1 MYAIIT
7 ESALFAI
14 ISSIFQKL
22 TPPFSD
28 SKEILYKKEDVFDV
42 VYTKNDLNGCSYI
55 LINIDE
61 LKKLSEDVSRDI
73 FIRLARALRATAQVP
88 VRLPSTW
95 SEYHSGSFI
104 SFFATPMNIGSSR
117 WIAEIKSSY
126 RSLFFYQITTGTKII
141 LEDFVAPTVP
151 EGSRAI
157 LDKIVSTNNI
167 SKTTKTEANI
177 VPQLDFQ
184 SLGSAAISK
193 EKSFESWMQNLTS
206 EQYRAIND
214 YANQSVNI
222 VGPAGSGKTLTL
234 CLKAISDSRKLAA
247 AGSQEKILF
256 VTHSWAMAE
265 RIDETLR
272 ILDFNNAQNI
282 EVWPLLELL
291 REALGKDKIGTLD
304 VLGIDSS
311 DGKAQQFSIL
321 ESIVLDFIKDKSKIK
336 KINSIHKLSEN
347 IKNIL
352 DNINIEPSIYHEFLE
367 NIYLEITGG
376 LAAEGILPSNITKI
390 AKYIK
395 GEDRSELL
403 PPFNTQG
410 DRLFIFEIY
419 KKFILSLQDLNCITT
434 DQLVSDAISL
444 METFVWSAK
453 RSTEGYK
460 SIFIDELQYFNA
472 QERFAITLLGSD
484 TSETVFT
491 TAEDPRQGIFS
502 SISSNWNENKLVK
515 RDSHTA
521 IELKESHRFSEKI
534 IEFIK
539 FIYAQFPLNSIPLS
553 YQKEGRGLEQPI
565 LYTSGSQ
572 AKAIEEAVKLV
583 EKFHTMDS
591 PQKRLAIIC
600 IGKSAVDDIIKEL
613 KQISTTV
620 IQSFD
625 DVEKLNYTRK
635 SITIGEWRYL
645 GGMQFTHVIL
655 LWPSGSIATSP
666 FANIAELTALYVA
679 ASRASES
686 LDIVLSGKIHSV
698 LQKAIDESYVTQ
710 KYII

>member
-28 SKEILYKKEDVFDV
+28 SKEILYKKEDVFDI

-184 SLGSAAISK
+184 CLGSAAISK

-214 YANQSVNI
+214 YSNQSIKI

-234 CLKAISDSRKLAA
+234 CLKAISDSRKLTA
-247 AGSQEKILF
+247 AGSQEKIIF
-256 VTHSWAMAE
+256 ITHSWAMAE

-272 ILDFNNAQNI
+272 ILDLNSAHNI

-291 REALGKDKIGTLD
+291 REILGKKYIGTLD

-311 DGKAQQFSIL
+311 DGKKQQFSIL
-321 ESIVLDFIKDKSKIK
+321 ESILLDFAKDFNNIK
-336 KINSIHKLSEN
+336 KIDSMHKLSAD
-347 IKNIL
+347 IKNSL
-352 DNINIEPSIYHEFLE
+352 TNINRESSHYREFIE

-376 LAAEGILPSNITKI
+376 LASEGILPSNMTKVT
-390 AKYIK
+390 KYLR
-395 GEDRSELL
+395 GEDRSDLL

-410 DRLFIFEIY
+410 DRFFIFEIY
-419 KKFILSLQDLNCITT
+419 KKFISNLQDLNCITT
-434 DQLVSDAISL
+434 DQLVSDAISM
-444 METFVWSAK
+444 METFLWSAK

-460 SIFIDELQYFNA
+460 SIFVDELQYFNA

-484 TSETVFT
+484 TSETIFT
-491 TAEDPRQGIFS
+491 TAEDPSQGIFS
-502 SISSNWNENKLVK
+502 SISPNWNENRLTKNGDL
-515 RDSHTA
+515 HA
-521 IELKESHRFSEKI
+521 IELKESHRFSEKLI
-534 IEFIK
+534 DFIK
-539 FIYAQFPLNSIPLS
+539 FIYSQFPLNSIPLS
-553 YQKEGRGLEQPI
+553 YRKEGQGKHLPV
-565 LYTSGSQ
+565 LYTGGSYDDAIKEAAKLAAEYHATLSSG
-572 AKAIEEAVKLV
+572 
-583 EKFHTMDS
+583 
-591 PQKRLAIIC
+591 KRLAIIC
-600 IGKSAVDDIIKEL
+600 IGESAVDDINKKL
-613 KQISTTV
+613 KHIPITT
-620 IQSFD
+620 ICSLD
-625 DVEKLNYTRK
+625 DTEKLNYTRK
-635 SITIGEWRYL
+635 SITLGEWRYL

-666 FANIAELTALYVA
+666 FSNISELTALYIA
-679 ASRASES
+679 SSRASES
-686 LDIVLSGKIHSV
+686 LDIVISGKIHSA
-698 LQKAIDESYVTQ
+698 LGKSIKESYMTQ

>member
-28 SKEILYKKEDVFDV
+28 SKEILYKKEDVFDI

-184 SLGSAAISK
+184 CLGSAAISK

-214 YANQSVNI
+214 YSNQSIKI

-234 CLKAISDSRKLAA
+234 CLKAISDSRKLTA
-247 AGSQEKILF
+247 AGSQEKIIF
-256 VTHSWAMAE
+256 ITHSWAMAE

-272 ILDFNNAQNI
+272 ILDLNSAHNI

-291 REALGKDKIGTLD
+291 REILGKKYIGTLD

-311 DGKAQQFSIL
+311 DGKKQQFSIL
-321 ESIVLDFIKDKSKIK
+321 ESILLDFAKDFNNIK
-336 KINSIHKLSEN
+336 KIDSMHKLSAD
-347 IKNIL
+347 IKNSL
-352 DNINIEPSIYHEFLE
+352 TNINRESSHYREFIE

-376 LAAEGILPSNITKI
+376 LASEGILPSNMTKVT
-390 AKYIK
+390 KYLR
-395 GEDRSELL
+395 GEDRSDLL

-410 DRLFIFEIY
+410 DRFFIFEIY
-419 KKFILSLQDLNCITT
+419 KKFISNLQDLNCITT
-434 DQLVSDAISL
+434 DQLVSDAISM
-444 METFVWSAK
+444 METFLWSAK

-460 SIFIDELQYFNA
+460 SIFVDELQYFNA

-484 TSETVFT
+484 TSETIFT
-491 TAEDPRQGIFS
+491 TAEDPSQGIFS
-502 SISSNWNENKLVK
+502 SISPNWNENRLTKNGDL
-515 RDSHTA
+515 HA
-521 IELKESHRFSEKI
+521 IELKESHRFSEKLI
-534 IEFIK
+534 DFIK
-539 FIYAQFPLNSIPLS
+539 FIYSQFPLNSIPLS
-553 YQKEGRGLEQPI
+553 YRKEGQGKHLPV
-565 LYTSGSQ
+565 LYTGGSYDDAIKEAAKLAAEYHATLSSG
-572 AKAIEEAVKLV
+572 
-583 EKFHTMDS
+583 
-591 PQKRLAIIC
+591 KRLAIIC
-600 IGKSAVDDIIKEL
+600 IGESAVDDINKKL
-613 KQISTTV
+613 KHIPITT
-620 IQSFD
+620 ICSLD
-625 DVEKLNYTRK
+625 DTEKLNYTRK
-635 SITIGEWRYL
+635 SFTLGEWRYL

-666 FANIAELTALYVA
+666 FSNISELTALYIA
-679 ASRASES
+679 SSRASES
-686 LDIVLSGKIHSV
+686 LDIVISGKIHSA
-698 LQKAIDESYVTQ
+698 LGKSIKESYMTQ